1 MSVMQIARAR
11 GGERVV
17 EAGAGNPVARRS
29 ASAGGSGASPAG
41 NSRRLVARLA
51 LGLVLFSFGC
61 GDYGGSSTRIDG
73 SAGTD
78 GPDALTVSAP
88 SDRSAEA
95 TGALTAVAIGSAS
108 ASGGAAP
115 LTITH
120 DAPAGGFGVGV
131 HTVTWTV
138 TDATGETDTDTQR
151 VTVSEI
157 GSIVGDPAA
166 GASAYAANCRICHG
180 GDPATNISNIL
191 NGSTVAGIEHALDTV
206 NAMRGLSSSVSQP
219 QTLANLAAFIAA
231 ADDSSPPPPS
241 GETCAIDEDPM
252 QPIALQRLSKRQY
265 ANTLRDL
272 IRMQLGAA
280 NANAVLAEIEPL
292 FDQIPDDN
300 LSHGFASFDQSVS
313 ASHVEGWFNVAW
325 TIASEITGSSSLLV
339 DFVGESCATNAS
351 DASCRER
358 FLQSFGARALRH
370 PLSAQELAFYRATT
384 SYRDLITQLLVAPG
398 FLNHEQYRGDLDP
411 LDPDRTSLSPYE
423 LASKLS
429 YHFWQTMPDQ
439 ALFNAAASGEIENDF
454 ASVVDDVFRDPRTRE
469 GMKAFF
475 GGWLRLDEIP
485 PFDPSKPERAN
496 FLAEDY
502 GFGTDLPTNLDL
514 VAYRQAAID
523 EVLAL
528 ADYTTFVSDGSL
540 ADLFTSNGS
549 FATNAAL
556 AEAYGVTPWAG
567 GSNPPV
573 PFPAS
578 QPRAGLLTRAALQM
592 YGDFESHPILK
603 GARIRTEIL
612 CDEIVAPA
620 DIATP
625 EEAVLHPNFSTRER
639 TEAIT
644 EISGTAC
651 AGCHT
656 PFINPVGFPSENF
669 DAIGRFRT
677 EEVLYD
683 DAGDEFFRAL
693 VETTSTPRLA
703 SGEGGGVD
711 DAIELSAR
719 VATHEKTGQC
729 FARNY
734 YRYEH
739 RRMEVDSTDSCEVN
753 ALQAALEADGLQGM
767 LKAAALLPEF
777 KLRTMS
783 N

>member
-1 MSVMQIARAR
+1 MSVVQISMAR
-11 GGERVV
+11 GWARPAE
-17 EAGAGNPVARRS
+17 EGAGRQAARNV
-29 ASAGGSGASPAG
+29 ASAGGSAASRTG
-41 NSRRLVARLA
+41 NSGPLVARLA
-51 LGLVLFSFGC
+51 LALVLFSFGC

-78 GPDALTVSAP
+78 DPGLLQVSAP
-88 SDRSAEA
+88 PDRNAEA
-95 TGALTAVAIGSAS
+95 TGALTNVALGSAT

-131 HTVTWTV
+131 HMVTWTV
-138 TDATGETDTDTQR
+138 TDAMGETDSDMQR
-151 VTVSEI
+151 VTVSEA
-157 GSIVGDPAA
+157 GSIVGDAVA
-166 GASAYAANCRICHG
+166 GASTYASNCRICHG

-191 NGSTVAGIEHALDTV
+191 NGSTVAGIEHALETV
-206 NAMRGLSSSVSQP
+206 NTMRGLPSSISQP

-231 ADDSSPPPPS
+231 ADDSPPPPPP

-265 ANTLRDL
+265 TNTLRDL
-272 IRMQLGAA
+272 LRMQLSAA
-280 NANAVLAEIEPL
+280 NANAVFAEIEPL
-292 FDQIPDDN
+292 LAQIPDDN
-300 LSHGFASFDQSVS
+300 VSHGFASFDQSVT
-313 ASHVEGWFNVAW
+313 ANHVEGWFNVAFA
-325 TIASEITGSSSLLV
+325 IANEITSSSSLLV
-339 DFVGESCATNAS
+339 DFVGESCATNAG

-370 PLSAQELAFYRATT
+370 PLSAQEFAFYRATT
-384 SYRDLITQLLVAPG
+384 SYRDLVTQLLVAPG
-398 FLNHEQYRGDLDP
+398 FLNHEQYRGDPDP
-411 LDPDRTSLSPYE
+411 LDPDRTVLSPYE

-439 ALFNAAASGEIENDF
+439 ALFAAAANGTLENDF
-454 ASVVDDVFRDPRTRE
+454 ESVVEDVFGDPRTRE

-485 PFDPSKPERAN
+485 QFDPSKPERAN

-502 GFGTDLPTNLDL
+502 GFGTDLPANLDL

-528 ADYTTFVSDGSL
+528 ADYTTFVRDGDL
-540 ADLFTSNGS
+540 ADLFTSNAS
-549 FATNAAL
+549 FATDPTLAA
-556 AEAYGVTPWAG
+556 AYGVTPWAG

-578 QPRAGLLTRAALQM
+578 QPRAGVLTRAALQM

-625 EEAVLHPNFSTRER
+625 EEAVVHPTFSTRER

-644 EISGTAC
+644 EIAGTAC
-651 AGCHT
+651 AGCHA

-669 DAIGRFRT
+669 DAFGRFRT

-703 SGEGGGVD
+703 SGEGGSVD

-719 VATHEKTGQC
+719 VASHEKTSQC

-739 RRMEVDSTDSCEVN
+739 RRLEVDSTDSCEVN
-753 ALQAALEADGLQGM
+753 ALRASLEADGLQGM

>member
-1 MSVMQIARAR
+1 MSVVQITIPIRGARKA
-11 GGERVV
+11 
-17 EAGAGNPVARRS
+17 EAGAG
-29 ASAGGSGASPAG
+29 G
-41 NSRRLVARLA
+41 RLA
-51 LGLVLFSFGC
+51 LALALFAFGC

-78 GPDALTVSAP
+78 GPAALEVSAP
-88 SDRSAEA
+88 ADRSAEA
-95 TGALTAVAIGSAS
+95 TGALTPIALGSAS
-108 ASGGAAP
+108 ASGGTAP

-120 DAPAGGFGVGV
+120 DAPAGGFGVGT
-131 HTVTWTV
+131 HMVTWTV
-138 TDATGETDTDTQR
+138 TDATGETDSDMQR
-151 VTVSEI
+151 VTVSEV
-157 GSIVGDPAA
+157 GAIVGDAVA
-166 GASAYAANCRICHG
+166 GASTYAANCRICHG
-180 GDPATNISNIL
+180 GDPGTNISNIL

-206 NAMRGLSSSVSQP
+206 NTMRGLPSTISQP

-231 ADDSSPPPPS
+231 ADDSSPPPPPP
-241 GETCAIDEDPM
+241 GETCAVDEDPT
-252 QPIALQRLSKRQY
+252 QPVALQRLSKRQY
-265 ANTLRDL
+265 TNTLRDL
-272 IRMQLGAA
+272 LRMQLSAA
-280 NANAVLAEIEPL
+280 NANAVLAEVEPL
-292 FDQIPDDN
+292 LAQIPDDN
-300 LSHGFASFDQSVS
+300 LSHGFASFDQSVT

-358 FLQSFGARALRH
+358 FIQSFGARALRH

-384 SYRDLITQLLVAPG
+384 SYRDLVTQLLVAPG
-398 FLNHEQYRGDLDP
+398 FLNHEQYRGNLDP
-411 LDPDRTSLSPYE
+411 QDADRTVLSPYE
-423 LASKLS
+423 VASKLS

-439 ALFNAAASGEIENDF
+439 ALFDAAASGAIVNDY
-454 ASVVDDVFRDPRTRE
+454 AGVVEDVFEDPRTRE
-469 GMKAFF
+469 GMKSFF

-485 PFDPSKPERAN
+485 PFDSSKPERAN

-502 GFGTDLPTNLDL
+502 GFGTDLPANLDL

-528 ADYTTFVSDGSL
+528 ADYTTFVRDGRL
-540 ADLFTSNGS
+540 ADLFTSNAS
-549 FATNAAL
+549 FARDANLAA
-556 AEAYGVTPWAG
+556 AYGVTPWAG

-573 PFPAS
+573 AFPAS
-578 QPRAGLLTRAALQM
+578 QPRAGVLTRAALQM

-625 EEAVLHPNFSTRER
+625 EEAVVHPTFSTRER

-644 EISGTAC
+644 EIAGTAC
-651 AGCHT
+651 AGCHA

-669 DAIGRFRT
+669 DAFGRFRT
-677 EEVLYD
+677 EEVVYD

-703 SGEGGGVD
+703 SSEGGSVA

-719 VATHEKTGQC
+719 VATHEKTNAC

-734 YRYEH
+734 YRYQH
-739 RRMEVDSTDSCEVN
+739 RRLEVESTDSCEMSS
-753 ALQAALEADGLQGM
+753 LQASLDADGLQGM

-777 KLRTMS
+777 RVRTMS